1 MIMDWNSSKFYKYTI
16 FRCTTFLRTTGQ
28 TVHYSLNA
36 APSKND
42 VSERRKKGIRVTK
55 KAILGRPQLQTQD
68 ELALTLLNNNVSL

>member
-1 MIMDWNSSKFYKYTI
+1 MIMDLNSSKFYILIT
-16 FRCTTFLRTTGQ
+16 FRYTTFPQPTRQ

-55 KAILGRPQLQTQD
+55 KAILGRPQL
-68 ELALTLLNNNVSL
+68 